1 MATDLKT
8 VLSVAGQTGL
18 FNYLAQSKN
27 GVIVEEFASKRR
39 TSFSGNI
46 RVTSLGDVSV
56 YTNDDELPLKEVFR
70 KMNAFLGDADAP
82 SPKSDENT
90 IKDFFANAIEEYDRD
105 RFYLSH
111 MKKVLEW
118 YNLLKQ
124 YASLEFEDDQPE
136 QEEVEEAKVAKP
148 EAAAKQTVV
157 NKATAK
163 KAPAKAATKAAST
176 KAASAKA
183 ASAKAAT
190 AKKSTKSVQRK
201 AN

>member
-1 MATDLKT
+1 MATDLKK

-46 RVTSLGDVSV
+46 RVTSLGDVSI
-56 YTNDDELPLKEVFR
+56 YTNDDELSLKEVFR

-82 SPKSDENT
+82 SPKSDEKT

-105 RFYLSH
+105 RFYFSH

-124 YASLEFEDDQPE
+124 YASLDFEDDQLE
-136 QEEVEEAKVAKP
+136 QEEVEDAKVAKP
-148 EAAAKQTVV
+148 EVAAKKTVA
-157 NKATAK
+157 NKPTAK
-163 KAPAKAATKAAST
+163 KAPAKATST

-183 ASAKAAT
+183 ASAK
-190 AKKSTKSVQRK
+190 KSTKSVQRK